1 MKINYDRY
9 PQRSIAVEVFLKNS
23 VSSLK
28 QYSAYIYSLEKHADN
43 IKVSGNIRLDET
55 IVAGP
60 YESRHIE
67 EKVIK
72 TLGVSGSYASVF
84 AYVCKTNCSVI

>member
-1 MKINYDRY
+1 MKIIYDRY

>member
-1 MKINYDRY
+1 MNMTYDRY
-9 PQRSIAVEVFLKNS
+9 PQRSIAEEDFLKNS

-28 QYSAYIYSLEKHADN
+28 QYSAYIHSLEKHADN
-43 IKVSGNIRLDET
+43 IKVSENFRLDENFVT
-55 IVAGP
+55 GP

-67 EKVIK
+67 EKAIR
-72 TLGVSGSYASVF
+72 TLGVSGSYASMF